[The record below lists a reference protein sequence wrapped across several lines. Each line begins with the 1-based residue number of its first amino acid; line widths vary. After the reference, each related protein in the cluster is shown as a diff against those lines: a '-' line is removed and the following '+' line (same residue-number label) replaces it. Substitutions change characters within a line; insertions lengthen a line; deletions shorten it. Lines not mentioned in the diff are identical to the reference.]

1 MHKPWQVS
9 RRAALKGLGT
19 AIALPLLDA
28 MLPAT
33 AFTAFGRALQAA
45 EAAKKTPNRMAFLYV
60 PNGIHMPDW
69 TPANVGADF
78 DLPPILQ
85 HVAKFKNDFMILSGL
100 AQDGARAHGDGGG
113 DHARAMASFLTG
125 CHPRKTHGADI
136 KVGVSADQV
145 AAQKVGQQTR
155 FASLELGCEPGA
167 QNGNCD
173 SGYSCAYSAN
183 SSWKTESTPVAK
195 EVNPRLVFE
204 RLFSDGQQGESKEAR
219 AKRNQARKSV
229 LDFALEDANQL
240 KGRLGA
246 TDQRKL
252 DEYLSTVRELEQRI
266 NRAEQAAD
274 EGLPNFK
281 KPAGVPGDYGEHIR
295 LMADLM
301 VLAFQTD
308 STRISTFVLAN
319 EGSNKSYSFIGV
331 SEGHHDLSHHG
342 YDKEKQ
348 AKISKINQ
356 FHVDQLAY
364 FLERL
369 KATPEAGGSL
379 LDHAMVAYG
388 SAIGD
393 GNAHNHDN
401 LPILLAGRGC
411 GTLRPGRHV
420 RYEKET
426 PLNNLWLSL
435 LDRMESSIDQL
446 GDSNGRL
453 NELSA

>member
-1 MHKPWQVS
+1 V
-9 RRAALKGLGT
+9 
-19 AIALPLLDA
+19 
-28 MLPAT
+28 
-33 AFTAFGRALQAA
+33 
-45 EAAKKTPNRMAFLYV
+45 
-60 PNGIHMPDW
+60 
-69 TPANVGADF
+69 AN
-78 DLPPILQ
+78 
-85 HVAKFKNDFMILSGL
+85 
-100 AQDGARAHGDGGG
+100 
-113 DHARAMASFLTG
+113 
-125 CHPRKTHGADI
+125 
-136 KVGVSADQV
+136 
-145 AAQKVGQQTR
+145 
-155 FASLELGCEPGA
+155 
-167 QNGNCD
+167 
-173 SGYSCAYSAN
+173 
-183 SSWKTESTPVAK
+183 

-266 NRAEQAAD
+266 NRAEQAAG

-319 EGSNKSYSFIGV
+319 EGSNKSYAFIGV

-342 YDKEKQ
+342 NDKEKQ

-356 FHVDQLAY
+356 FHIEQLAY
-364 FLERL
+364 FLEKL
-369 KATPEAGGSL
+369 KSTPEASGSL

-411 GTLRPGRHV
+411 GTLKPGRHI

>member
-33 AFTAFGRALQAA
+33 AFTAFGRALEAA
-45 EAAKKTPNRMAFLYV
+45 EAAKKTPNRTAFLYV

-78 DLPPILQ
+78 ELPPILQ
-85 HVAKFKNDFMILSGL
+85 RVAPFKNDFLVLSGL

-145 AAQKVGQQTR
+145 AAQKVGQRTR

-266 NRAEQAAD
+266 NRVEQASG
-274 EGLPNFK
+274 EGLPDFK

-301 VLAFQTD
+301 VLAFRTD

-319 EGSNKSYSFIGV
+319 EGSNKSYAFIGV

-342 YDKEKQ
+342 NDKEKQ

-356 FHVDQLAY
+356 FHIDQLAY
-364 FLERL
+364 FLEKL
-369 KATPEAGGSL
+369 KSTPDGDGSL

-411 GTLRPGRHV
+411 GTLRPGRHI

-435 LDRMESSIDQL
+435 LDRMESSIDKL

-453 NELSA
+453 SELSA